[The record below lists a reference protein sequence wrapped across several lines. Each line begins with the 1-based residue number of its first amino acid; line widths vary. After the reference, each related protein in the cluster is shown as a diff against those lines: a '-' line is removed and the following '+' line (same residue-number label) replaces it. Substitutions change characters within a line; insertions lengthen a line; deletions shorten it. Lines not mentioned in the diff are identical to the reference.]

1 MEPDKSRKLIYI
13 WASSFEQLKAL
24 SDETG
29 RPMTELFDEAVSVL
43 VARYHAPE
51 PTLKERL

>member
-29 RPMTELFDEAVSVL
+29 RPMTELFDEAVRL
-43 VARYHAPE
+43 IVARYHAPE
-51 PTLKERL
+51 PTLKEGL